1 MKNRL
6 VLSLV
11 IWLLWLIPSI
21 FLNIIF
27 KYLVRIELSE
37 FLDINDK
44 IVQIGTLFISFL
56 FIYFVYKILWKKI
69 SLLKIDILK
78 LYIKINRISKKIDKV
93 FTNDTVN
100 QVAYNTSGSILDKS
114 IKIWKFSIKKESN
127 NLLSSISSNQRQI
140 VGDNIMLILKNYS
153 NQEYILSILNTSEKS
168 SFYEIYIENNIAK
181 ELIKMFDESL
191 ENRLIKIENEKRNII
206 NNNIDTL
213 IVSL

>member
-1 MKNRL
+1 MRNRL

-44 IVQIGTLFISFL
+44 IVQVVTLFISFIITY
-56 FIYFVYKILWKKI
+56 FIYKILWKKI

-100 QVAYNTSGSILDKS
+100 QVAYNTSGSILDRS

-127 NLLSSISSNQRQI
+127 NLLSSISLNQRQI